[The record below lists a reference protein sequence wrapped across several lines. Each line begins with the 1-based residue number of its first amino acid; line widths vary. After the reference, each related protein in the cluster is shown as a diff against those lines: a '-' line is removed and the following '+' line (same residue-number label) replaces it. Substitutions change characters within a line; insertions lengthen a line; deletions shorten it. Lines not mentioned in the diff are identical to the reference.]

1 MHVMSSRVCRGPV
14 IYRGSMPCVL
24 FKHQG
29 TERQGIVVRQPR
41 GILTSAASGS
51 AQGDGMGLEAAFQQE
66 LAARRA
72 AQGAAEEAEA
82 AAEFDG
88 RALLALLQ
96 RKYGRSYDVSIVR
109 RTYMGRLFVAL
120 NVMWKYKEQKSFGY
134 TEEEFMQRLDYI
146 ARILVAWGSVN
157 TVISQ
162 LTSTKERPRVG
173 KAVSL
178 MLEVPEEKV
187 AEWLS

>member
-1 MHVMSSRVCRGPV
+1 
-14 IYRGSMPCVL
+14 
-24 FKHQG
+24 
-29 TERQGIVVRQPR
+29 
-41 GILTSAASGS
+41 
-51 AQGDGMGLEAAFQQE
+51 MGLESAFQQE

-72 AQGAAEEAEA
+72 AQSKAEEATA

-157 TVISQ
+157 AVVNQ

-173 KAVSL
+173 KAVSI

>member
-1 MHVMSSRVCRGPV
+1 
-14 IYRGSMPCVL
+14 MPCVL

-29 TERQGIVVRQPR
+29 TERQGIVVREPR
-41 GILTSAASGS
+41 LLLTFAASGS
-51 AQGDGMGLEAAFQQE
+51 GQGDGMGLEAAFQQE

-173 KAVSL
+173 KVVSL